1 MPPQASPLP
10 AILTLVVAMSAVP
23 FMDAI
28 AKHLSATLP
37 VVQVTWARY
46 VFHLVLALPI
56 LFWTQRG
63 GGGQLV
69 PKRIGLQLLRG
80 VLLVCS
86 TFTFFLSV
94 KYLPLADAL
103 ALAFVSPL
111 VVTAVSPFLLGEHVG
126 IRRFTAVGVGFIGAL
141 IIIRPGSGVMHW
153 ASLLALSAGVT
164 YALYVVL
171 TRKLA
176 GSAPPI
182 VTLVYG
188 ALFGALV
195 TSTALP
201 FAWQP
206 PTTSEWGWMVAI
218 GMTAACTHY
227 LLIRAYEGAPAS
239 LLQPFSYVEIIM
251 ATILGYFWFGDFPD
265 AWTGLGVAILIASGI
280 YVSLRERQ
288 LHLKR
293 DETSAPT

>member
-1 MPPQASPLP
+1 MPPHASPLP

-46 VFHLVLALPI
+46 VFHLVLAVPI

-63 GGGQLV
+63 GGQMV
-69 PKRIGLQLLRG
+69 PRRIGLQLLRG

-86 TFTFFLSV
+86 TFSFFLSV

-126 IRRFTAVGVGFIGAL
+126 MRRFTAVGIGFIGAL
-141 IIIRPGSGVMHW
+141 IIIRPGSGVMQW

-164 YALYVVL
+164 YALYVVM

-176 GSAPPI
+176 GTAPPI

-201 FAWQP
+201 FAWKQP
-206 PTTSEWGWMVAI
+206 TGAEWAWMVAI

-227 LLIRAYEGAPAS
+227 LLIKAYEAAPAS
-239 LLQPFSYVEIIM
+239 LLQPFTYVEIIM
-251 ATILGYFWFGDFPD
+251 ATILGYLWFGDFPD
-265 AWTGLGVAILIASGI
+265 AWTGVGVAILIASGI
-280 YVSLRERQ
+280 YVSLRERK

>member
-1 MPPQASPLP
+1 MPPHPSPLP
-10 AILTLVVAMSAVP
+10 AILTLMVAMSAVP

-46 VFHLVLALPI
+46 VFHLVLAVPI
-56 LFWTQRG
+56 LLWTQRG
-63 GGGQLV
+63 GGQMV
-69 PKRIGLQLLRG
+69 PRRIGLQLLRG

-111 VVTAVSPFLLGEHVG
+111 VVTAVSPFLLGEKVG

-141 IIIRPGSGVMHW
+141 IVIRPGSGVMHW

-164 YALYVVL
+164 YALYVVM

-176 GSAPPI
+176 GTAPPI

-201 FAWQP
+201 FAWKP
-206 PTTSEWGWMVAI
+206 PTGTEWAWMVAI
-218 GMTAACTHY
+218 GMCAACTHY
-227 LLIRAYEGAPAS
+227 LLIKAYEAAPAS
-239 LLQPFSYVEIIM
+239 LLQPFTYIEIVT

-280 YVSLRERQ
+280 YISLRERK